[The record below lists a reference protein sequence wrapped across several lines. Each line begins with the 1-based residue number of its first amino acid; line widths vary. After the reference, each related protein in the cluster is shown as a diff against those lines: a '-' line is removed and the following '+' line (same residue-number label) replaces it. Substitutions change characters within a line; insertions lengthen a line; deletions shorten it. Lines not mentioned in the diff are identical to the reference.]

1 MFSELTLFSAT
12 PNTVELC
19 ACQKLPVI
27 WNVSEQFLKENV
39 LSAESNLLLS

>member
-1 MFSELTLFSAT
+1 MFSELILISAT

-19 ACQKLPVI
+19 ACQKHPII

-39 LSAESNLLLS
+39 LRAESCLLLS